1 MKRRPDIDW
10 SLAITIVTW
19 LLAALP
25 GLLRAVQAG
34 LDWDLLQSLP
44 SQPGP
49 LYLLLSGALSGLA
62 AGFAALVLMLRWRR
76 ALHACGVI
84 AALLTAYYWMDRLVV
99 AGGPDRSAGLPFAVA
114 VNILLLAWVCLTIL
128 GLRGAWQASFAPS
141 KNEVKQ

>member
-1 MKRRPDIDW
+1 MNRRPDMDW
-10 SLAITIVTW
+10 SLAITIVAW

-34 LDWDLLQSLP
+34 LDWDLLNSLP

-62 AGFAALVLMLRWRR
+62 AGFTALVLALRWRW
-76 ALHACGVI
+76 ALHTSGVV
-84 AALLTAYYWMDRLVV
+84 AVLLTVYYWVDRLMV

-114 VNILLLAWVCLTIL
+114 VNILWLAWVCLTIL
-128 GLRGAWQASFAPS
+128 GLRGAWQASFAPE
-141 KNEVKQ
+141 KNEVR